1 MKNRGRFDIL
11 GEILEVAN
19 ERSGTTRTKIM
30 YRAFLS
36 YGQMKGYLTT
46 LTENNL
52 RNYNVDTQTFKT
64 TQKGLRFLDTYNR
77 IGEAMKISSIR
88 QQVKMQGGRVGL
100 LQKEIENS

>member
-52 RNYNVDTQTFKT
+52 RNYDILRHLRLLKKVLGFLTLTI
-64 TQKGLRFLDTYNR
+64 GLARR
-77 IGEAMKISSIR
+77 
-88 QQVKMQGGRVGL
+88 
-100 LQKEIENS
+100 

>member
-1 MKNRGRFDIL
+1 MKNRSRFDIL

-52 RNYNVDTQTFKT
+52 LNYDVDTQTFKT
-64 TQKGLRFLDTYNR
+64 TEKGLRFLGTYNQMDDM
-77 IGEAMKISSIR
+77 IKAA
-88 QQVKMQGGRVGL
+88 
-100 LQKEIENS
+100 